1 MSFRFTF
8 KWILAVCSLN
18 GHKID
23 IYSSKFETETREY
36 RTLMRFCKE
45 LANQTGKA
53 VTKGNQF

>member
-8 KWILAVCSLN
+8 IWILAVCSLN
-18 GHKID
+18 GHKIE
-23 IYSSKFETETREY
+23 ICSSKFETEIKEY
-36 RTLMRFCKE
+36 SPLMRFCKE